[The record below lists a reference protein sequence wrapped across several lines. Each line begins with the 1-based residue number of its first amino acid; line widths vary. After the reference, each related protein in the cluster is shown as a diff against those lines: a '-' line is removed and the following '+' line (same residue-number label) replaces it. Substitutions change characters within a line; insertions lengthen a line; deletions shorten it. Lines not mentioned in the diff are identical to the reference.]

1 MKMCVQVSIKCSIKK
16 FHLTVLH
23 VLNVS
28 FIIINV
34 CKTLDNELNSE
45 NKIIDIIIKTMPI
58 HIILLYKK
66 QIYNFIK
73 NK

>member
-1 MKMCVQVSIKCSIKK
+1 MKMCVQVSIKCSIKI

-45 NKIIDIIIKTMPI
+45 NKIINIIIKIMPI
-58 HIILLYKK
+58 YIILLYKK
-66 QIYNFIK
+66 QIYIIL
-73 NK
+73 